1 MPFKIAIVHLA
12 EALTAST
19 IAPIAISVYV
29 VAVEVTVA
37 LTDETMEV
45 REAEM
50 VFMMAILTVGNW
62 FEDVFGL
69 EDYSSEAIAIIVIGD
84 SSTSKI
90 KVAVVAADCWGRM
103 DLS

>member
-1 MPFKIAIVHLA
+1 MIAIVHLA
-12 EALTAST
+12 EASIAST
-19 IAPIAISVYV
+19 AASIAISVSV

-37 LTDETMEV
+37 LMEETMEV

-50 VFMMAILTVGNW
+50 VFMMAILVVDNW

-90 KVAVVAADCWGRM
+90 KVAVVAADCWGRT